1 MKPYQTKK
9 LTEGPD
15 VGDIRSEGRK
25 SIVGVAFIRNG
36 KADRPWRRNRFG
48 DYRGLNKPHAKAVVR
63 RNMKRS
69 DKNKV
74 NRLIMKESE

>member
-1 MKPYQTKK
+1 MKPYQTKR

-15 VGDIRSEGRK
+15 VADIRTEGRK

-36 KADRPWRRNRFG
+36 KPVRPWRRNPNG
-48 DYRGLNKPHAKAVVR
+48 DYRGYNKPHAKAVTR

-74 NRLIMKESE
+74 MMLIKAESE